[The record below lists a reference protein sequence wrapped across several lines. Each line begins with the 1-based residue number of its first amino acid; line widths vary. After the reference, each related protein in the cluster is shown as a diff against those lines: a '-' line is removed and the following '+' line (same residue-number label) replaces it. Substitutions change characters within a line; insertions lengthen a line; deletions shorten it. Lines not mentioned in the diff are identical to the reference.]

1 MTKVGFIEE
10 LKSGE
15 MIIVP
20 ARGPEF
26 VRFTGQTVDVGFGE
40 TSDRPSDKLLR
51 KLIALRGQDKKD

>member
-15 MIIVP
+15 MIIIP
-20 ARGPEF
+20 ARGPEL
-26 VRFTGQTVDVGFGE
+26 VRFSGQTANVSIGG
-40 TSDRPSDKLLR
+40 TPDRPSDKLLR